1 MGSKGKLGDSNY
13 GLIQSQESFTKT
25 LSDEKF
31 QTILGWGGA
40 FTDSAGIN
48 IDSLDVEA
56 QDLLIRLIYIVND
69 CLETLNHL
77 LNVQLYCRL
86 KHLLNSSVTSCLM
99 PP

>member
-1 MGSKGKLGDSNY
+1 MDSKGKLGDSNY

-56 QDLLIRLIYIVND
+56 QDLLIRLIFILND
-69 CLETLNHL
+69 CPNHL

>member
-86 KHLLNSSVTSCLM
+86 KHLLNSSLKSCLM
-99 PP
+99 LP